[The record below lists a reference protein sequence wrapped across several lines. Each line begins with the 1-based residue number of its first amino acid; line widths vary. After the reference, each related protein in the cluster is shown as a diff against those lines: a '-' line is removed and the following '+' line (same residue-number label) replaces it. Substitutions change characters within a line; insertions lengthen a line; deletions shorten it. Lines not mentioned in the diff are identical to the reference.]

1 MSSSKD
7 SCATAR
13 VSPHTLDPFQC
24 LLADLRDTLGP
35 TSGIDSDEVD
45 EGKLQELMR
54 KYTSCEAD
62 WEQFALADSASN
74 YTRNLVDQGNGKS
87 NILILVW
94 NPSKGSP
101 IHDHA
106 NAHCIMKVLKGSLKE
121 TRYKWPDHSNPG
133 PPEVMH
139 EQTFGQEE
147 VTYMSDKLGLHTITN
162 PDPNEIA
169 VSLHLYTP
177 PNAANFGFRIYS
189 RQTGKATLIKQG
201 LNYSEYGNRVKT
213 AASL

>member
-1 MSSSKD
+1 MAVTK
-7 SCATAR
+7 ATAQGQ
-13 VSPHTLDPFQC
+13 PPTLAPFQR
-24 LLADLRDTLGP
+24 LLADLRDVLGP
-35 TSGIDSDEVD
+35 TSGIDSEEVD
-45 EGKLQELMR
+45 EVKLQELMR
-54 KYTSCEAD
+54 NYKSCEAD

-133 PPEVMH
+133 PPEVTH

-147 VTYMSDKLGLHTITN
+147 VTYMSDKLGLHTISN
-162 PDPNEIA
+162 PDPSNLA

-177 PNAANFGFRIYS
+177 PNAANFGFCIYS
-189 RQTGKATLIKQG
+189 RESGKATLIKQG
-201 LNYSEYGNRVKT
+201 QNYSEFGKRVKT